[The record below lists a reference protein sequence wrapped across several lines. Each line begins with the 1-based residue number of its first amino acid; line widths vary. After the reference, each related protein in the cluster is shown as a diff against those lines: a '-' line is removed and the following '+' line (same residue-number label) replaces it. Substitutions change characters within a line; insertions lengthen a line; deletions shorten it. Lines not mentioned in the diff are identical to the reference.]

1 PRRWKRPSRFST
13 TSCCPPPRMRW
24 SGATGAIA
32 RCKRVSTGCERKP
45 RSAHAWRWTC
55 GEKPKGQGATKPSTP
70 YMRHGLPE
78 ATRYPCY
85 SLEIR
90 DYSIVTGFCMA
101 PEGHLSY
108 SALHMGV
115 VKAPMCTTLPKRI
128 YRTIMKPRI
137 NIITVGVDNLE
148 KSLAFYREGLG
159 LPSKGIVATEF
170 HDEISGADGAIAI
183 FELQNGLILSLY
195 PRTEL
200 AK

>member
-1 PRRWKRPSRFST
+1 
-13 TSCCPPPRMRW
+13 
-24 SGATGAIA
+24 
-32 RCKRVSTGCERKP
+32 
-45 RSAHAWRWTC
+45 
-55 GEKPKGQGATKPSTP
+55 
-70 YMRHGLPE
+70 
-78 ATRYPCY
+78 
-85 SLEIR
+85 
-90 DYSIVTGFCMA
+90 
-101 PEGHLSY
+101 
-108 SALHMGV
+108 MGV

-200 AK
+200 AKDANQKMGVESPTEFSLGYLASGVDHSVGHSWPLSMMAELFRISFFPPCMIVARFPHISRVLHRW